1 MAVAAT
7 SCSLWSYLAY
17 HSKHS
22 CLLVRVHT
30 LPNFIPS
37 STARDQR
44 TSRLYA
50 TCAAI
55 IPTCIAFFLVI
66 QKPVDVNLLETANS
80 DKTDPGRIRRLFDT
94 WYKMAAVRA
103 AIMGA
108 AAVTGVWA
116 TVSKPRVL

>member
-1 MAVAAT
+1 
-7 SCSLWSYLAY
+7 
-17 HSKHS
+17 
-22 CLLVRVHT
+22 
-30 LPNFIPS
+30 
-37 STARDQR
+37 
-44 TSRLYA
+44 
-50 TCAAI
+50 
-55 IPTCIAFFLVI
+55 VI